1 MANEK
6 FLNNTGL
13 AYYHDRAKT
22 IFENKIEKVKVNGTE
37 QTITNKEVDLEVP
50 TVVTSAARD
59 ETDSTVSIFNNTAN
73 DQSGVEFGAGDDTVG
88 FTLKNKAGIVTQN
101 KVLATTD
108 YVDTNGGKIDKIKIN
123 GTEQTIT
130 NKEVDLP
137 ITVEEAIVGGDTA
150 TGNDKKIKI
159 QSSSAGNIYA
169 EHKVSEFN
177 AVSIS
182 RNGGTISSEKGA
194 YHSTNGLN
202 AIFRDYDANTNT
214 YTAIGYNGISLSHT
228 IDPEGTDPESPTY
241 FSLTMN
247 KNTGGTPSLG
257 MSANIKE
264 AFRTQLGIASA
275 FTYKGSV
282 ATEADLPATG
292 NTVGDV
298 YDVQATGMNFAW
310 NGTDWDALG
319 SYVDTSLYWAK
330 SELEAITTAEI
341 DALFA

>member
-1 MANEK
+1 MADK
-6 FLNNTGL
+6 FLNETGL

-37 QTITNKEVDLEVP
+37 QTITNKEVDLSIPTAESNSNHNFIIDDNKTGNDHAILTLNSTGADRGVFVEVQKGDP
-50 TVVTSAARD
+50 TGTITRPISAELA
-59 ETDSTVSIFNNTAN
+59 SI
-73 DQSGVEFGAGDDTVG
+73 
-88 FTLKNKAGIVTQN
+88 
-101 KVLATTD
+101 D
-108 YVDTNGGKIDKIKIN
+108 YVDANGGKIDKIKVN

-137 ITVEEAIVGGDTA
+137 ITVEEAIAGGDTA

-159 QSSSAGNIYA
+159 QSSSSGTIYA

-177 AVSIS
+177 AVSINK
-182 RNGGTISSEKGA
+182 NGSTISSEKGA
-194 YHSTNGLN
+194 YHSTNGIN
-202 AIFRDYDANTNT
+202 AIFRDYEANTDT
-214 YTAIGYNGISLSHT
+214 LTSLGYNGITISHT
-228 IDPEGTDPESPTY
+228 SDPEGSDPNVITQFNLSV
-241 FSLTMN
+241 SR
-247 KNTGGTPSLG
+247 NTGAPNLIMTP
-257 MSANIKE
+257 NIKE

-298 YDVQATGMNFAW
+298 YDVQESGMNFAW
-310 NGTDWDALG
+310 DGTKWDALG

-330 SELEAITTAEI
+330 SELGAITTAEI